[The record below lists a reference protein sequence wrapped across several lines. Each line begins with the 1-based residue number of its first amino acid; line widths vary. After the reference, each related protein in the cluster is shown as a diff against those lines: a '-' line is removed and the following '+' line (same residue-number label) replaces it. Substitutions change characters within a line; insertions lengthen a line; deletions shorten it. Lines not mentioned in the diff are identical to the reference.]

1 MIKTTVPKGETMNAT
16 DLINKLMNYYGDTPV
31 VIFKDDEQ
39 FEIKGICIERA
50 DGENQSA
57 VVIQI

>member
-1 MIKTTVPKGETMNAT
+1 MNVT
-16 DLINKLMNYYGDTPV
+16 DLINKLMNYYGDAPV
-31 VIFKDDEQ
+31 VVFKDDEQ
-39 FEIKGICIERA
+39 FEIKSISVERA

>member
-1 MIKTTVPKGETMNAT
+1 MNVAE
-16 DLINKLMNYYGDTPV
+16 LINALAYYYGDTPTPV
-31 VIFKDDEQ
+31 VVFKDDEQ

-50 DGENQSA
+50 DGDHQSA

>member
-1 MIKTTVPKGETMNAT
+1 MNVQEVIYALN
-16 DLINKLMNYYGDTPV
+16 DFYKVIPNTPV

-39 FEIKGICIERA
+39 FEIKSISVERA
-50 DGENQSA
+50 DGDHQSA

>member
-1 MIKTTVPKGETMNAT
+1 MNVAE
-16 DLINKLMNYYGDTPV
+16 LINALANYYGDTPTPV

-39 FEIKGICIERA
+39 FEIKSISVERA

>member
-1 MIKTTVPKGETMNAT
+1 MNAK

-39 FEIKGICIERA
+39 FEIKSISVERA
-50 DGENQSA
+50 DGDHQSA

>member
-1 MIKTTVPKGETMNAT
+1 MNAVQ
-16 DLINKLMNYYGDTPV
+16 LMKILRDFCGDAHV
-31 VIFKDDEQ
+31 VVFKDDEQ

-50 DGENQSA
+50 DGEHQSA

>member
-1 MIKTTVPKGETMNAT
+1 MNAVQ
-16 DLINKLMNYYGDTPV
+16 LMKILRDFCGDAPV

-39 FEIKGICIERA
+39 FEIKSISVERA
-50 DGENQSA
+50 DGDHQSA

>member
-1 MIKTTVPKGETMNAT
+1 MKAIE
-16 DLINKLMNYYGDTPV
+16 LINALMNYYGGNPV
-31 VIFKDDEQ
+31 VVFKDDEQ
-39 FEIKGICIERA
+39 FEIKGVCIERA

>member
-1 MIKTTVPKGETMNAT
+1 MNAT
-16 DLINKLMNYYGDTPV
+16 DLINKLMNYCGDTPV

-39 FEIKGICIERA
+39 FEIRNISVERA

>member
-1 MIKTTVPKGETMNAT
+1 MSVHE
-16 DLINKLMNYYGDTPV
+16 LINTLAKYYDDTPTPV

-39 FEIKGICIERA
+39 FEIKSISVERA
-50 DGENQSA
+50 DGEHRSA

>member
-1 MIKTTVPKGETMNAT
+1 MNAT
-16 DLINKLMNYYGDTPV
+16 DLINKLMNYYGDVPV

-39 FEIKGICIERA
+39 FEIKNISVERA

-57 VVIQI
+57 VVIEI

>member
-1 MIKTTVPKGETMNAT
+1 MNAT

-39 FEIKGICIERA
+39 FEIKSISVERA
-50 DGENQSA
+50 DGDHQSA

>member
-1 MIKTTVPKGETMNAT
+1 MNAVQ
-16 DLINKLMNYYGDTPV
+16 LMKILRDFCGDTPV

-39 FEIKGICIERA
+39 FEIKSISVERA
-50 DGENQSA
+50 DGENQLA

>member
-1 MIKTTVPKGETMNAT
+1 MNVAE
-16 DLINKLMNYYGDTPV
+16 LINKLMNYYGDTPV

-39 FEIKGICIERA
+39 FEIKSISVERA

>member
-1 MIKTTVPKGETMNAT
+1 MNAT
-16 DLINKLMNYYGDTPV
+16 DLINKLMNYYGGNPV
-31 VIFKDDEQ
+31 VIIKDDEQ
-39 FEIKGICIERA
+39 FEIKSISVERA

>member
-1 MIKTTVPKGETMNAT
+1 MNAT
-16 DLINKLMNYYGDTPV
+16 DLINKLMNYYGNTPV
-31 VIFKDDEQ
+31 VVFKDDEQ
-39 FEIKGICIERA
+39 FEIKSISVERA

>member
-1 MIKTTVPKGETMNAT
+1 MNAVQ
-16 DLINKLMNYYGDTPV
+16 LMKILRDFCGDAPV

>member
-1 MIKTTVPKGETMNAT
+1 MNAT
-16 DLINKLMNYYGDTPV
+16 DLINKLMNYYGDVPV

-39 FEIKGICIERA
+39 FEIKSISVERA
-50 DGENQSA
+50 DGEKQSA

>member
-1 MIKTTVPKGETMNAT
+1 MNAT

-39 FEIKGICIERA
+39 FEIKE
-50 DGENQSA
+50 SA
-57 VVIQI
+57 LNVRTVRIRQP

>member
-1 MIKTTVPKGETMNAT
+1 MNVAE
-16 DLINKLMNYYGDTPV
+16 LINALANYYGDTPIPV

-50 DGENQSA
+50 DGDNQSA

>member
-1 MIKTTVPKGETMNAT
+1 MTAQEVIYALKEFYNVPLNTH
-16 DLINKLMNYYGDTPV
+16 V

-39 FEIKGICIERA
+39 FEIKSISVERA
-50 DGENQSA
+50 DGDHQSA

>member
-1 MIKTTVPKGETMNAT
+1 MNVAE
-16 DLINKLMNYYGDTPV
+16 LINALAKYYGDTPTPV

-39 FEIKGICIERA
+39 IEIKRVLVERA
-50 DGENQSA
+50 DGETQSA